1 MTPSQI
7 KAVNTI
13 LSAFPDTEMTF
24 NEDEIKGTI
33 DILIFED
40 IYKVLHFLT
49 EDDFYKEL
57 APDYSA
63 TVNKLTIHLT

>member
-40 IYKVLHFLT
+40 IYKVLHFLL
-49 EDDFYKEL
+49 EVDF
-57 APDYSA
+57 
-63 TVNKLTIHLT
+63 